1 MNFLLNFLGKNY
13 AQMKCVCM
21 AVCRL
26 QMYSGLHVS
35 NLMQTHVHAQ
45 SALLGKIKDVG
56 CLSNRLWIKKVVLIP
71 HKVLSFKR
79 FVAEAFAVLFRVLS

>member
-1 MNFLLNFLGKNY
+1 
-13 AQMKCVCM
+13 
-21 AVCRL
+21 
-26 QMYSGLHVS
+26 MYSGLHVS

-45 SALLGKIKDVG
+45 SAVLEKGKDVG

-79 FVAEAFAVLFRVLS
+79 FVAGAFAVLFRVSS

>member
-1 MNFLLNFLGKNY
+1 MNFLLNFLSKNY

-26 QMYSGLHVS
+26 QMYSGLNVS

-45 SALLGKIKDVG
+45 SAVLGKGKDVG
-56 CLSNRLWIKKVVLIP
+56 CLSNRLWIKKGVLIP

-79 FVAEAFAVLFRVLS
+79 FVAGGFAVLFRVSS